1 MSARVLFTGHSHVHV
16 VCFRPLY
23 EYLRARGDCHV
34 FVSGGLPIARE
45 SGAGARADVTDPV
58 GMRLDA
64 RAMAR
69 PFYIQRERVVSV
81 EEMAQMDVDILFAS
95 DTRML
100 RPRSVGC
107 HVQMFHGL
115 SFRSEAV
122 RSSADAFFLVGPTM
136 KRRLATA
143 GLLPAGDP
151 RAVDIGAP
159 WTDRLVDGSLE
170 RDLLLRWYG
179 LDRDRPI
186 LLYAPT
192 GQRGSSLDIMG
203 EEVLARLDE
212 TDRYLVL
219 VKPHRKTPERRTDWT
234 LRLRSY
240 PWRNVVVLDDLDM
253 IPPLFMAD
261 LLITD
266 ASSIASEYALLDRPM
281 VFLDVP
287 ELVSRVVASAG
298 SELDLASWARGAGT
312 VIAGPDEIVAAVAN
326 GLAHPRARS
335 AVRRATAADF
345 FYNPGR
351 ATRAATDWLDRKLA
365 RARASSKP
373 AAVSAATQSWN
384 GSPG

>member
-1 MSARVLFTGHSHVHV
+1 MTARVLFTGHSHAHV

-23 EYLRARGDCHV
+23 EYLRARGDVHV
-34 FVSGGLPIARE
+34 FVSGGIPVAPEGRP
-45 SGAGARADVTDPV
+45 GPRPDVTDPV
-58 GMRLDA
+58 GVRLDA

-69 PFYIQRERVVSV
+69 PFYIPRERIVSV
-81 EEMAQMDVDILFAS
+81 EEMAAMDVDILFATDS
-95 DTRML
+95 RML

-107 HVQMFHGL
+107 HVQLFPGL
-115 SFRSEAV
+115 SFRSEAI

-136 KRRLATA
+136 RRRLATA
-143 GLLPAGDP
+143 GLLPAGDR
-151 RAVDIGAP
+151 RAFDIGAP

-170 RDLLLRWYG
+170 RDVLLRWYG
-179 LDRDRPI
+179 LDGDRPI

-192 GQRGSSLDIMG
+192 GQKGNSLELMG

-219 VKPHRKTPERRTDWT
+219 VKPHRVTPERRTDWT
-234 LRLRSY
+234 ARLRSY
-240 PWRNVVVLDDLDM
+240 PWRNVVVLDDVDM
-253 IPPLFMAD
+253 IPPLHMAD

-287 ELVSRVVASAG
+287 QLVARVVAAAG
-298 SELDLASWARGAGT
+298 TELDLASWARGAGT
-312 VIAGPDEIVAAVAN
+312 VISSPDEVAAAVAN

-351 ATRAATDWLDRKLA
+351 ATRAATAWLDQKLR
-365 RARASSKP
+365 RART
-373 AAVSAATQSWN
+373 AA
-384 GSPG
+384 

>member
-1 MSARVLFTGHSHVHV
+1 MTARVLFTGHAHAHVA
-16 VCFRPLY
+16 CFRPLY
-23 EYLRARGDCHV
+23 EYLRARGDVHV
-34 FVSGGLPIARE
+34 FVSGGLPMTSE
-45 SGAGARADVTDPV
+45 GAGPPARADVTDPM
-58 GMRLDA
+58 GMRLDP

-69 PFYIQRERVVSV
+69 PFYIQQERVVTV
-81 EEMAQMDVDILFAS
+81 EEMAGMDVDILFAS

-107 HVQMFHGL
+107 HVQLFPGL
-115 SFRSEAV
+115 SFKSEAI

-151 RAVDIGAP
+151 RGLEIGAP
-159 WTDRLVDGSLE
+159 WTDRLVDKSLE
-170 RDLLLRWYG
+170 RDVLLRWYG
-179 LDRDRPI
+179 LEGDRPI

-192 GQRGSSLDIMG
+192 GQPGNSLELMG

-219 VKPHRKTPERRTDWT
+219 VKPHRKTPRRRTDWT
-234 LRLRSY
+234 ARLRSY
-240 PWRNVVVLDDLDM
+240 PWRNVVVLDDIDL
-253 IPPLFMAD
+253 IPLLHISD

-287 ELVSRVVASAG
+287 ELVSRVVAAAG

-312 VIAGPDEIVAAVAN
+312 VIAGPEEVVRAVDN
-326 GLAHPRARS
+326 GLGHPRARS

-351 ATRAATDWLDRKLA
+351 ATSAACAWLDRKLR
-365 RARASSKP
+365 RART
-373 AAVSAATQSWN
+373 AA
-384 GSPG
+384 

>member
-1 MSARVLFTGHSHVHV
+1 MTARVLFTGHDHSHV

-23 EYLRARGDCHV
+23 EYLRARGDVHV
-34 FVSGGLPIARE
+34 FVSGGIPVTDAASSQPR
-45 SGAGARADVTDPV
+45 SDVTDPV
-58 GMRLDA
+58 GMLLDA

-69 PFYIQRERVVSV
+69 PFYIPQERVITI
-81 EEMAQMDVDILFAS
+81 EQMAAMDVDILFSS
-95 DTRML
+95 DGRML

-107 HVQMFHGL
+107 TVQLFHGL

-136 KRRLATA
+136 RRRLASA
-143 GLLPAGDP
+143 GLLPAGDR
-151 RAVDIGAP
+151 RAMEIGAP
-159 WTDRLVDGSLE
+159 WTDRLVDKSLE
-170 RDLLLRWYG
+170 RDVLLRWYG
-179 LDRDRPI
+179 LEGDRPI

-192 GQRGSSLDIMG
+192 GQPGNSLERMG

-219 VKPHRKTPERRTDWT
+219 VKPHRQTPERRIDWT
-234 LRLRSY
+234 ARLRSY
-240 PWRNVVVLDDLDM
+240 PWRNVIVLDDVDM
-253 IPPLFMAD
+253 IPLLHMSD

-287 ELVSRVVASAG
+287 ELVAKMVAAAG

-312 VIAGPDEIVAAVAN
+312 VISCPDEVVAAVGN

-335 AVRRATAADF
+335 AVRRSTAADF

-351 ATRAATDWLDRKLA
+351 ATATAAAWLDKRL
-365 RARASSKP
+365 RRVRN
-373 AAVSAATQSWN
+373 AAA
-384 GSPG
+384 